1 MEVGDISQGRYR
13 FFEIV
18 FATAAFLIFGQLV
31 RIQFSAQARGLVND
45 EITMGEWRTVYPA
58 RGVIYDRWGH
68 VLAGNTT
75 VYEVGAELRQVENPD
90 TIALTLMG
98 VVQVNY
104 DEVLAAARQE
114 FSLDPKDPAIYAVL
128 ADYVTPEQKEHIEE
142 LSGLFESQRGKPKKG
157 VTPPSLRGLVYRP
170 HYQRSYPEGEVA
182 STVLG
187 FVNRESL
194 GFFGIEEYFNDVLAG
209 TPKNVWMPLDP
220 NKMDELPYIPNG
232 SSLILTIDREIQAS
246 MEELLDDAIDLNGAA
261 GGVIAVMDPET
272 GEILAMASQPRL
284 DINRFWEYEDVFPK
298 KVPFNRAVS
307 EDYEPGSVFK
317 VLTMAAALDSNS
329 VKPDTQ
335 FLDTGMIE
343 VGGVFIYNWNRGVW
357 GWQDMT
363 GCLQHS
369 LNVCLA
375 WVATQIG
382 ASRFYEYMQ
391 KFGLGHITGIDL
403 AGEVPGRLKLPG
415 DSDWYEADLGTNA
428 FGQGISVTPVQMLM
442 ALSAIANDG
451 EMVVP
456 HVLKAMVTEG
466 RQYVT
471 PNPVVGRPISAKTA
485 HVLNEMLA
493 TSLEVESSNAL
504 VEGYRVAGKTGTAE
518 IATPEGY
525 TSELT
530 NASFAGWG
538 PVDDPRF
545 IVYVWL
551 EKPTSSPWGSVVAA
565 PIFKQAVERL
575 VILMNIPPDDVRIQM
590 SKH

>member
-1 MEVGDISQGRYR
+1 
-13 FFEIV
+13 
-18 FATAAFLIFGQLV
+18 
-31 RIQFSAQARGLVND
+31 
-45 EITMGEWRTVYPA
+45 
-58 RGVIYDRWGH
+58 
-68 VLAGNTT
+68 
-75 VYEVGAELRQVENPD
+75 
-90 TIALTLMG
+90 
-98 VVQVNY
+98 
-104 DEVLAAARQE
+104 
-114 FSLDPKDPAIYAVL
+114 
-128 ADYVTPEQKEHIEE
+128 
-142 LSGLFESQRGKPKKG
+142 
-157 VTPPSLRGLVYRP
+157 
-170 HYQRSYPEGEVA
+170 
-182 STVLG
+182 
-187 FVNRESL
+187 
-194 GFFGIEEYFNDVLAG
+194 
-209 TPKNVWMPLDP
+209 MPLDP